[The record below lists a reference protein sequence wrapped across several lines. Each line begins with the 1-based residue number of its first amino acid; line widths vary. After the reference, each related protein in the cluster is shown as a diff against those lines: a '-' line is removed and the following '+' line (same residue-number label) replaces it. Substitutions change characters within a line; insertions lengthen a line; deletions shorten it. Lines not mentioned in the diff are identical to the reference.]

1 MQRHLKNFYTKLVF
15 KKIGKMSQLILQ
27 FMVLKK
33 FIFDKNDVWWILF
46 FFFISCV
53 KITIGFISVSTGI
66 SSFTNILQI
75 FKFCYYLAF
84 FLFYQKIIFKIEE
97 KNYSRLDRSA
107 SKFFL
112 LYLIYYIIS
121 YIFRYLPFP
130 LFFDEFNLVFGTVSF
145 VVLVIFWIY
154 LFYFI
159 PLFSARPFDLR
170 ESWDYNLHLIKG
182 NKLKMVFPGILCFI
196 FSFSAIFIF
205 LLPIVSLFEELG
217 INLLLLISNFGVI
230 AGEFINTFMV
240 IFFIILHSIIYLNVE
255 YLDRKIK

>member
-1 MQRHLKNFYTKLVF
+1 MDMKELQGKLTEKNLNIFQQIRYAFFILKKLVF
-15 KKIGKMSQLILQ
+15 
-27 FMVLKK
+27 
-33 FIFDKNDVWWILF
+33 DRNDVWWILF

-53 KITIGFISVSTGI
+53 KITIEVIIENTGI
-66 SSFTNILQI
+66 LSFANILQI
-75 FKFCYYLAF
+75 FKFCYYLAL

-130 LFFDEFNLVFGTVSF
+130 LFLDEFNLVFGTVSL

-159 PLFSARPFDLR
+159 PLFSARPFNLR

-182 NKLKMVFPGILCFI
+182 NKLKMLFPGILCLLFY
-196 FSFSAIFIF
+196 FSTIFI
-205 LLPIVSLFEELG
+205 LLFPMFPIFKELG
-217 INLLLLISNFGVI
+217 IGLLFLISKFGII
-230 AGEFINTFMV
+230 AREFISTFMIV
-240 IFFIILHSIIYLNVE
+240 FFIILHSIIYLNVE
-255 YLDRKIK
+255 YMDRKIK

>member
-1 MQRHLKNFYTKLVF
+1 MDMKELQEKLTEKNLNIFQQIRYTF
-15 KKIGKMSQLILQ
+15 
-27 FMVLKK
+27 FVLGK

-66 SSFTNILQI
+66 SSFANILQI

-97 KNYSRLDRSA
+97 KNYSRLDKSA

-130 LFFDEFNLVFGTVSF
+130 LFFDEFNLAFGIVSLM
-145 VVLVIFWIY
+145 VLVIFWIY

-182 NKLKMVFPGILCFI
+182 NKLKRVFPGILCFI

>member
-1 MQRHLKNFYTKLVF
+1 MKELQGKLTEKNLNIFQQIKYTF
-15 KKIGKMSQLILQ
+15 
-27 FMVLKK
+27 FVLGK

-75 FKFCYYLAF
+75 FKFCYYLAL

-97 KNYSRLDRSA
+97 KNYSRLDQSA
-107 SKFFL
+107 SKCFL

-121 YIFRYLPFP
+121 YMSRYLPFS
-130 LFFDEFNLVFGTVSF
+130 LFFDEFHLVFWAGAL
-145 VVLVIFWIY
+145 VVLIIFWIY

-159 PLFSARPFDLR
+159 PLFSARPFNLR

-182 NKLKMVFPGILCFI
+182 NKLKMIIPGILCFL
-196 FSFSAIFIF
+196 FYFSAIFVLF
-205 LLPIVSLFEELG
+205 FPMFPIFEELG
-217 INLLLLISNFGVI
+217 IGLLFLISKFGII
-230 AGEFINTFMV
+230 AREFISTFMI

>member
-1 MQRHLKNFYTKLVF
+1 MKELQEKLTEKNLNIFQQIRYTF
-15 KKIGKMSQLILQ
+15 
-27 FMVLKK
+27 FVLGK
-33 FIFDKNDVWWILF
+33 FIFNKNDVWWILF

-97 KNYSRLDRSA
+97 KNYSRLDKSA

-130 LFFDEFNLVFGTVSF
+130 LFLDEFNLAFGIVSLM
-145 VVLVIFWIY
+145 VLVIFWIY

-182 NKLKMVFPGILCFI
+182 NKLKMIIPGILCFL
-196 FSFSAIFIF
+196 FYFSAIFV
-205 LLPIVSLFEELG
+205 LLFPMFPIFEELG
-217 INLLLLISNFGVI
+217 IGLLFLISKFDII
-230 AGEFINTFMV
+230 AREFISTFMI

>member
-1 MQRHLKNFYTKLVF
+1 MKELQEKLTEKNLNIFQQIRYTF
-15 KKIGKMSQLILQ
+15 
-27 FMVLKK
+27 FVLGK
-33 FIFDKNDVWWILF
+33 FIFDRNDVWWILF

-97 KNYSRLDRSA
+97 KNYSRLDKSA

-130 LFFDEFNLVFGTVSF
+130 LFFDEFNLAFGIVSLM
-145 VVLVIFWIY
+145 VLVIFWIY

-159 PLFSARPFDLR
+159 PLFSARPFNLR

-182 NKLKMVFPGILCFI
+182 NKLKMIIPGILCFL
-196 FSFSAIFIF
+196 FYFSAIFV
-205 LLPIVSLFEELG
+205 LLFPMFPIFEELG
-217 INLLLLISNFGVI
+217 IGLLFLISKFGII
-230 AGEFINTFMV
+230 AREFISTFMI

>member
-1 MQRHLKNFYTKLVF
+1 MDMKELQEKLTEKNLNIFQQIRYTF
-15 KKIGKMSQLILQ
+15 
-27 FMVLKK
+27 FVLGK
-33 FIFDKNDVWWILF
+33 FIFNKNDVWWILF

-53 KITIGFISVSTGI
+53 KIMIGVIIENTGI
-66 SSFTNILQI
+66 LSFANILQI
-75 FKFCYYLAF
+75 FKFCYYLAL

-97 KNYSRLDRSA
+97 KNYSRLDQSA
-107 SKFFL
+107 SKCFL

-121 YIFRYLPFP
+121 YMSRYLPFS
-130 LFFDEFNLVFGTVSF
+130 LFFDEFHLVFWAGAL
-145 VVLVIFWIY
+145 VVLIIFWIY

>member
-1 MQRHLKNFYTKLVF
+1 MKELQGKLTEKNLNIFQQIRYAFFILKKLV
-15 KKIGKMSQLILQ
+15 L
-27 FMVLKK
+27 
-33 FIFDKNDVWWILF
+33 DRNDVWWILF
-46 FFFISCV
+46 FFFISGV
-53 KITIGFISVSTGI
+53 KITIEVIIENTGI
-66 SSFTNILQI
+66 LSFANILQI
-75 FKFCYYLAF
+75 FKFCYYLAL

-130 LFFDEFNLVFGTVSF
+130 LFLDEFNLVFGTVSLM
-145 VVLVIFWIY
+145 VLVIFWIY

-240 IFFIILHSIIYLNVE
+240 ILFIILHSIIYLNVE

>member
-1 MQRHLKNFYTKLVF
+1 MKELQGKLTEKNLNIFQQIRYAFFILKKLV
-15 KKIGKMSQLILQ
+15 L
-27 FMVLKK
+27 
-33 FIFDKNDVWWILF
+33 DRNDVWWILF

-53 KITIGFISVSTGI
+53 KITIEVIIENTGI
-66 SSFTNILQI
+66 LSFANILQI
-75 FKFCYYLAF
+75 FKFCYYLAL

-97 KNYSRLDRSA
+97 KNYSRLDQSA
-107 SKFFL
+107 SKCFL

-121 YIFRYLPFP
+121 YMSRYLPFS
-130 LFFDEFNLVFGTVSF
+130 LFFDEFHLVFWAGAL
-145 VVLVIFWIY
+145 VVLIIFWIY

-196 FSFSAIFIF
+196 FSFSTIFIF

>member
-1 MQRHLKNFYTKLVF
+1 MKELQGKLTEKNLNIFQQIRYAFFILKKLV
-15 KKIGKMSQLILQ
+15 L
-27 FMVLKK
+27 
-33 FIFDKNDVWWILF
+33 DRNDVWWILF

-53 KITIGFISVSTGI
+53 KITIEVIIENTGI
-66 SSFTNILQI
+66 LSFANILQI
-75 FKFCYYLAF
+75 FKFCYYLAL

-130 LFFDEFNLVFGTVSF
+130 LFLDEFNLVFGTVSLM
-145 VVLVIFWIY
+145 VLVIFWIY

-240 IFFIILHSIIYLNVE
+240 ILFIILHSIIYLNVE

>member
-1 MQRHLKNFYTKLVF
+1 MKELQGKLTEKNLNIFQQIRYAFFILKKLV
-15 KKIGKMSQLILQ
+15 L
-27 FMVLKK
+27 
-33 FIFDKNDVWWILF
+33 DRNDVWWILF

-53 KITIGFISVSTGI
+53 KITIEVIIENTGI

-97 KNYSRLDRSA
+97 KNYSRLDKSA

-130 LFFDEFNLVFGTVSF
+130 LFLDEFNLAFGIVSLM
-145 VVLVIFWIY
+145 VLVIFWIY

-182 NKLKMVFPGILCFI
+182 NKLKMIIPGILCFL
-196 FSFSAIFIF
+196 FYFSAIFV
-205 LLPIVSLFEELG
+205 LLFPMFPIFEELG
-217 INLLLLISNFGVI
+217 IGLLFLISKFGII
-230 AGEFINTFMV
+230 AREFISTFMI

>member
-1 MQRHLKNFYTKLVF
+1 MDMKELQGKLTEKNLNIFQQIKYTF
-15 KKIGKMSQLILQ
+15 
-27 FMVLKK
+27 FVLGK

-75 FKFCYYLAF
+75 FKFCYYLAL

-97 KNYSRLDRSA
+97 KNYSRLDQSA
-107 SKFFL
+107 SKCFL

-121 YIFRYLPFP
+121 YMSRYLPFS
-130 LFFDEFNLVFGTVSF
+130 LFFDEFHLVFWAGAL
-145 VVLVIFWIY
+145 VVLIIFWIY

-159 PLFSARPFDLR
+159 PLFSARPFNLR

-182 NKLKMVFPGILCFI
+182 NKLKMIIPGILCFL
-196 FSFSAIFIF
+196 FYFSAIFVLF
-205 LLPIVSLFEELG
+205 FPMFPIFEELG
-217 INLLLLISNFGVI
+217 IGLLFLISKFGII
-230 AGEFINTFMV
+230 AREFISTFMI

>member
-1 MQRHLKNFYTKLVF
+1 MDMKELQGKLTEKNLNIFQQIRYAFFILKKLV
-15 KKIGKMSQLILQ
+15 L
-27 FMVLKK
+27 
-33 FIFDKNDVWWILF
+33 DRNDVWWILF

-53 KITIGFISVSTGI
+53 KITIEVIIENTGI

-97 KNYSRLDRSA
+97 KNYSRLDQSA
-107 SKFFL
+107 SKCFL

-121 YIFRYLPFP
+121 YMSRYLPFS
-130 LFFDEFNLVFGTVSF
+130 LFFDEFHLVFGAGAL
-145 VVLVIFWIY
+145 VVLIIFWIY

>member
-1 MQRHLKNFYTKLVF
+1 MKELQGKLTEKNLNIFQQIRYAFFILKKLVF
-15 KKIGKMSQLILQ
+15 
-27 FMVLKK
+27 
-33 FIFDKNDVWWILF
+33 DRNDVWWILF

-53 KITIGFISVSTGI
+53 KITIEVIIENTGI
-66 SSFTNILQI
+66 LSFANILQI
-75 FKFCYYLAF
+75 FKFCYYLAL

-130 LFFDEFNLVFGTVSF
+130 LFFDEFNLVFGTVSL

-182 NKLKMVFPGILCFI
+182 NKLKMIFPGILCLV

-217 INLLLLISNFGVI
+217 IDLLLLISKFGVI

-255 YLDRKIK
+255 YMDRRIK

>member
-1 MQRHLKNFYTKLVF
+1 M
-15 KKIGKMSQLILQ
+15 
-27 FMVLKK
+27 
-33 FIFDKNDVWWILF
+33 
-46 FFFISCV
+46 
-53 KITIGFISVSTGI
+53 
-66 SSFTNILQI
+66 
-75 FKFCYYLAF
+75 
-84 FLFYQKIIFKIEE
+84 
-97 KNYSRLDRSA
+97 
-107 SKFFL
+107 
-112 LYLIYYIIS
+112 IYYIIS
-121 YIFRYLPFP
+121 YIFRYFPFP
-130 LFFDEFNLVFGTVSF
+130 LFFDEFNLVFGTVSL

>member
-1 MQRHLKNFYTKLVF
+1 MKELQEKLTEKNLNIFQQIKYTF
-15 KKIGKMSQLILQ
+15 
-27 FMVLKK
+27 FVLGK

-75 FKFCYYLAF
+75 FKFCYYLAL

-97 KNYSRLDRSA
+97 KNYSRLDQSA
-107 SKFFL
+107 SKCFL

-121 YIFRYLPFP
+121 YMSRYLPFS
-130 LFFDEFNLVFGTVSF
+130 LFFDEFHLVFGAGAL
-145 VVLVIFWIY
+145 VVLIIFWIY

-159 PLFSARPFDLR
+159 PLFSARPFNLR

-182 NKLKMVFPGILCFI
+182 NKLKMIIPGILCFL
-196 FSFSAIFIF
+196 FYFSAIFV
-205 LLPIVSLFEELG
+205 LLFPMFPIFEELG
-217 INLLLLISNFGVI
+217 IGLLFLISKFGII
-230 AGEFINTFMV
+230 AREFISTFMIV
-240 IFFIILHSIIYLNVE
+240 FFIILHSIIYLNVE
-255 YLDRKIK
+255 YMDRRIK

>member
-1 MQRHLKNFYTKLVF
+1 MKELQGKLTEKNLNIFQQIRYAFFILKKLV
-15 KKIGKMSQLILQ
+15 L
-27 FMVLKK
+27 
-33 FIFDKNDVWWILF
+33 DRNDVWWILF

-53 KITIGFISVSTGI
+53 KITIEVIIENTGI
-66 SSFTNILQI
+66 LSFANILQI
-75 FKFCYYLAF
+75 FKFCYYLAL

-97 KNYSRLDRSA
+97 KNYSRLDQSA
-107 SKFFL
+107 SKCFL

-121 YIFRYLPFP
+121 YMSRYLPFS
-130 LFFDEFNLVFGTVSF
+130 LFFDEFHLVFWAGAL
-145 VVLVIFWIY
+145 VVLIIFWIY

-217 INLLLLISNFGVI
+217 INLLLLVSKFGVI

>member
-1 MQRHLKNFYTKLVF
+1 MKELQEKLTEKNLNIFQQIKYTF
-15 KKIGKMSQLILQ
+15 
-27 FMVLKK
+27 FVLGK

-66 SSFTNILQI
+66 LSFANILQI
-75 FKFCYYLAF
+75 FKFCYYLAL

-97 KNYSRLDRSA
+97 KNYSRLDQSA
-107 SKFFL
+107 SKCFL

-121 YIFRYLPFP
+121 YMSRYLPFS
-130 LFFDEFNLVFGTVSF
+130 LFFDEFHLVFGAGAL
-145 VVLVIFWIY
+145 VVLIIFWIY

-159 PLFSARPFDLR
+159 PLFSARPFNLR

-182 NKLKMVFPGILCFI
+182 NKLKMIIPGILCFL
-196 FSFSAIFIF
+196 FYFSAIFV
-205 LLPIVSLFEELG
+205 LLFPMFPIFEELG
-217 INLLLLISNFGVI
+217 IGLLFLISKFGII
-230 AGEFINTFMV
+230 AREFISTFMI

>member
-1 MQRHLKNFYTKLVF
+1 MDMKELQEKLTEKNLNIFQQIKYTF
-15 KKIGKMSQLILQ
+15 
-27 FMVLKK
+27 FVLGK

-75 FKFCYYLAF
+75 FKFCYYLAL

-97 KNYSRLDRSA
+97 KNYSRLDQSA
-107 SKFFL
+107 SKCFL

-121 YIFRYLPFP
+121 YMSRYLPFS
-130 LFFDEFNLVFGTVSF
+130 LFFDEFHLVFGAGAL
-145 VVLVIFWIY
+145 VVLIIFWIY

-159 PLFSARPFDLR
+159 PLFSARPFNLR

-182 NKLKMVFPGILCFI
+182 NKLKMIIPGILCFL
-196 FSFSAIFIF
+196 FYFSAIFV
-205 LLPIVSLFEELG
+205 LLFPMFPIFEELG
-217 INLLLLISNFGVI
+217 IGLLFLISKFGII
-230 AGEFINTFMV
+230 AREFISTFMI

>member
-1 MQRHLKNFYTKLVF
+1 MDMKELQEKLTEKNLNIFQQIKYTF
-15 KKIGKMSQLILQ
+15 
-27 FMVLKK
+27 FVLGK

-66 SSFTNILQI
+66 LSFANILQI
-75 FKFCYYLAF
+75 FKFCYYLAL

-97 KNYSRLDRSA
+97 KNYSRLDQSA
-107 SKFFL
+107 SKCFL

-121 YIFRYLPFP
+121 YMSRYLPFS
-130 LFFDEFNLVFGTVSF
+130 LFFDEFHLVFGAGAL
-145 VVLVIFWIY
+145 VVLIIFWIY

-159 PLFSARPFDLR
+159 PLFSARPFNLR

-182 NKLKMVFPGILCFI
+182 NKLKMIIPGILCFL
-196 FSFSAIFIF
+196 FYFSAIFV
-205 LLPIVSLFEELG
+205 LLFPMFPIFEELG
-217 INLLLLISNFGVI
+217 IGLLFLISKFGII
-230 AGEFINTFMV
+230 AREFISTFMI